1 MEQFTQLRWKHQ
13 KELMM
18 LIGAL
23 ALPTKALGAGLS
35 RARGALETIESE
47 LLTIIPVVAVI
58 ALILLSIGYATKSV
72 EKETFYRW
80 AIGVIIAGSA
90 AEITAMLLD

>member
-1 MEQFTQLRWKHQ
+1 MG
-13 KELMM
+13 
-18 LIGAL
+18 LITVIWTL
-23 ALPTKALGAGLS
+23 ALPGEAFGAGLA
-35 RARGALETIESE
+35 RARGALETVKSE

-58 ALILLSIGYATKSV
+58 ALMLLAIGYATKSV

-90 AEITAMLLD
+90 AEITAMFFS

>member
-1 MEQFTQLRWKHQ
+1 MQQYWK
-13 KELMM
+13 LS
-18 LIGAL
+18 LGLITTIIGAL
-23 ALPTKALGAGLS
+23 VLPKEALAAGLS

-58 ALILLSIGYATKSV
+58 ALILLAIGYATKSV

-90 AEITAMLLD
+90 AEITAMLIS